1 MRMRLLVAVLA
12 ARACSSF
19 VAPPAVA
26 SAPLQ
31 RFSRGGAHIV
41 SALPPLMP
49 LASALASLPAARWGA
64 VAAGAAVHASH
75 QLDLRRRE
83 REGQPLWKSTL
94 AATRRQWSVFVRDTE
109 GWLYAIQTL
118 RNVRALRERW
128 QLVETHTQVEERRTH
143 KWKRDAPRAHIE
155 RSKRATSS
163 DHSFGFTLLST

>member
-1 MRMRLLVAVLA
+1 
-12 ARACSSF
+12 
-19 VAPPAVA
+19 
-26 SAPLQ
+26 
-31 RFSRGGAHIV
+31 
-41 SALPPLMP
+41 MP

-64 VAAGAAVHASH
+64 VAAGAAVHASY

-128 QLVETHTQVEERRTH
+128 QLVETHTQVEERRTTRPH
-143 KWKRDAPRAHIE
+143 REIEARHLKRPQLRLHPPLHMTSPSCFSRAL
-155 RSKRATSS
+155 SS
-163 DHSFGFTLLST
+163 V